1 MGPAGVTTIETNVPV
16 PIVRVVLPVMPEEE
30 AEIVTVPPFFPCA
43 IPVERIEARLGFEDF
58 HAIPLKFAATLPSLN
73 VPVAVNLIKV
83 PFAILGAAGV
93 IAIDTRWAVVTV
105 RPVVP
110 LISPNVAFIVVP
122 PFATLVATPCALI
135 VAAAGFEDVHTTD
148 EVTS

>member
-1 MGPAGVTTIETNVPV
+1 MPV

-58 HAIPLKFAATLPSLN
+58 HAIPLRFVATLPSLN

-83 PFAILGAAGV
+83 PFAIQ
-93 IAIDTRWAVVTV
+93 IAR
-105 RPVVP
+105 
-110 LISPNVAFIVVP
+110 
-122 PFATLVATPCALI
+122 
-135 VAAAGFEDVHTTD
+135 FEGKQ
-148 EVTS
+148 

>member
-58 HAIPLKFAATLPSLN
+58 HAIPLRFAATLPSLN

-83 PFAILGAAGV
+83 PFAIQ
-93 IAIDTRWAVVTV
+93 IAR
-105 RPVVP
+105 
-110 LISPNVAFIVVP
+110 
-122 PFATLVATPCALI
+122 
-135 VAAAGFEDVHTTD
+135 FEGKQ
-148 EVTS
+148 